1 MLRHRIV
8 WPIVLAFLYCACARN
23 PQSGAFEDGRLYLWL
38 DLPSNRVSTGYLEV
52 RVEAEGFEPVMIK
65 LFDFERYGGHPSA
78 LILDVSDAIDWY
90 EAANPQ
96 RPLLL
101 LDDVIKAGSEVYVK
115 VAQYGFDFATIS
127 FKLDGDTSLRVYVE
141 RPDEPGAKHLW
152 IERSSRGSLF

>member
-1 MLRHRIV
+1 MLRHRMV
-8 WPIVLAFLYCACARN
+8 WPIVVFLLYCACARN

-52 RVEAEGFEPVMIK
+52 RVEAEGFEPVTMK
-65 LFDFERYGGHPSA
+65 LFDFEQYGGVDPA
-78 LILDVSDAIDWY
+78 LDVSGAIDWY
-90 EAANPQ
+90 EATNPQ

-101 LDDVIKAGSEVYVK
+101 LDDVIKGGSEVYFRIS
-115 VAQYGFDFATIS
+115 QRQFDFATLS

-152 IERSSRGSLF
+152 IERSSRGSLL